1 MQSGGAR
8 QCSASVSGQESLTL
22 WPTVVWMVELRQRR
36 ASSSSSS
43 SSMLGAEASTVLG
56 LGRCCTIMLYHCIS
70 NIMAEWIRQYFRL
83 HSVEK

>member
-8 QCSASVSGQESLTL
+8 QCSASVSGQESRTL

-36 ASSSSSS
+36 ASSSS